1 MLERSK
7 FYDSLAESR
16 LRSKFGSEVT
26 FGVPSYLKIIIRG
39 LQQTPSDK
47 KYHQPRGCCAKLTG
61 GCCTFSLARICAS
74 LQLLLLFSVVL
85 LLLFVCFSGVGGLVS
100 ELDCSCW
107 CLISTPAFT
116 LHPLLCI
123 LPVETIIL
131 QWEPCF
137 SSWFSTQLSL
147 SFYCSLGS

>member
-16 LRSKFGSEVT
+16 LRSKFVSEVT
-26 FGVPSYLKIIIRG
+26 FGVLSYLKIIIRG
-39 LQQTPSDK
+39 LQQTLRDK
-47 KYHQPRGCCAKLTG
+47 NYHQPRGALQNSLEVAVPFLEPEFLQVCSCYCCFLF
-61 GCCTFSLARICAS
+61 CCCCC
-74 LQLLLLFSVVL
+74 
-85 LLLFVCFSGVGGLVS
+85 LFVFQGLGAWFPNLIAS
-100 ELDCSCW
+100 RW
-107 CLISTPAFT
+107 CLISTPASA

-123 LPVETIIL
+123 LPVETITL